1 MVIGLGVLLG
11 AAAIGLTGR
20 MLALPPQNAL
30 ETSAGDGTR
39 AQRKL
44 FALARRRADTVTL
57 SEAEVN
63 ALLVHHVVEA
73 GGARLSGL
81 RARLLGDDR
90 LELQARTP
98 LGRALDE
105 VGLGWLEGV
114 LPAAWRARPLRLRA
128 EASLRVEGTSPR
140 RLRLDVDEFAVGNQW
155 LPAPAVRL
163 LVDPAAVGLLQW
175 RLPDHVD
182 RVEIEPGRVV
192 IHTRS

>member
-1 MVIGLGVLLG
+1 
-11 AAAIGLTGR
+11 
-20 MLALPPQNAL
+20 
-30 ETSAGDGTR
+30 
-39 AQRKL
+39 
-44 FALARRRADTVTL
+44 
-57 SEAEVN
+57 
-63 ALLVHHVVEA
+63 
-73 GGARLSGL
+73 
-81 RARLLGDDR
+81 
-90 LELQARTP
+90 
-98 LGRALDE
+98 
-105 VGLGWLEGV
+105 
-114 LPAAWRARPLRLRA
+114 LRA